1 VTFDPHKNFAYSTV
15 ATPPSPASSGTS
27 LVVAAGEGSRF
38 PAPSFNAVVWP
49 AGLNPLPT
57 NAEVVRV
64 SAGPPGSDT
73 FTIARAQ
80 EGSSARAIVAGDQ
93 IADAITAKDLTD
105 IEARLLGPAATV
117 AGLGTPVDGSIG
129 TLAAGASPYE
139 LVTLTYNAS
148 LAKWVSPFAL
158 GPVGITSGFTST
170 STSYVAVSDAS
181 VRRAHIPNFKD
192 LYDAGLRLQLWAE
205 CDFHN
210 SAGGNTSFI
219 AVAMFEYSSGDPTV
233 TQVGSTVG
241 AEITVVG
248 TTHTYRSSGWVD
260 FNPAAPA
267 KQNIVLISE
276 VKVSAG
282 TGTYGAPN
290 VFYRLVG

>member
-1 VTFDPHKNFAYSTV
+1 VPFDAHKNFAYSTV

-49 AGLNPLPT
+49 AGVNPLPA

-80 EGSSARAIVAGDQ
+80 ESSSARAIVAGDQ
-93 IADAITAKDLTD
+93 IADAVTAKDLTD
-105 IEARLLGPAATV
+105 IEQQLLGPAATV
-117 AGLGTPVDGSIG
+117 AGLGTPADGSRG
-129 TLAAGASPYE
+129 LLRAGASPYE
-139 LVTLTYNAS
+139 FLGLQYDATY
-148 LAKWVSPFAL
+148 AKWVSPL
-158 GPVGITSGFTST
+158 GFGPFGFVSTFTST

-181 VRRAHIPNFKD
+181 VRRAHIANFKD
-192 LYDAGLRLQLWAE
+192 LYDAGLRLQVWNE

-210 SAGGNTSFI
+210 TGAGNTAFI

-241 AEITVVG
+241 GEITVVG
-248 TTHTYRSSGWVD
+248 TTHTYKTSGWVD
-260 FNPAAPA
+260 FNPGAPA
-267 KQNIVLISE
+267 KQNIVLITE

-282 TGTYGAPN
+282 TGSYGAPN